1 MGLLRKF
8 KHLTAPGWLINRHF
22 AKDDLDAIETAIDA
36 SEKAHRGEI
45 CVVIEGAL
53 PFAAL
58 WHEENSRQR
67 AARLFLEYGVDQ
79 TREATGILLYIQLL
93 DHQLEILA
101 DRGIAGRVPQAVWED
116 ICHATEA
123 DFAAGRYRDGLVS
136 AIGRISALLAEHFP
150 AAADDNPNELGNRPR
165 LR

>member
-1 MGLLRKF
+1 MGLLRKL
-8 KHLTAPGWLINRHF
+8 KHLTAPGWLIRRAF
-22 AKDDLDAIETAIDA
+22 RKADLDAIETTIDR
-36 SEKAHRGEI
+36 SEKTHRGEI

-58 WHEENSRQR
+58 WHETDCRHR
-67 AARLFLEYGVDQ
+67 AAALFKEYGVDQ

-101 DRGIAGRVPQAVWED
+101 DSGISACVPQALWDE
-116 ICHATEA
+116 ICHAVEA
-123 DFAAGRYRDGLVS
+123 EFAAGHYRDGVILAVE
-136 AIGRISALLAEHFP
+136 RISTLLAEHFP
-150 AAADDNPNELGNRPR
+150 ATAGDNPNELGNRPR

>member
-1 MGLLRKF
+1 MGLLRKL
-8 KHLTAPGWLINRHF
+8 KHLTAPGWLVRRHF
-22 AKDDLDAIETAIDA
+22 GKADLDAVEAAIAA
-36 SEKAHRGEI
+36 SEKSHRGEI

-58 WHEENSRQR
+58 WHEEDSRQR
-67 AARLFLEYGVDQ
+67 AARLFREYGVDQ

-101 DRGIAGRVPQAVWED
+101 DRGISALVPQAVWDE
-116 ICHATEA
+116 ICHAVESE
-123 DFAAGRYRDGLVS
+123 FAAGRYREGTVS
-136 AIGRISALLAEHFP
+136 AIGRIGTLLAEHFP
-150 AAADDNPNELGNRPR
+150 ATAGDNPNELGNRPR